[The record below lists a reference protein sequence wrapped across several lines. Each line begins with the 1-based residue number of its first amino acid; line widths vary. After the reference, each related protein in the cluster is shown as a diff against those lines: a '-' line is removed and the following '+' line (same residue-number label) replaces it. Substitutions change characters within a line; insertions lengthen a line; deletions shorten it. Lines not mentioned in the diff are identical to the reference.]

1 MTALVGSNAVLD
13 RLRARPGLFIVKT
26 MTPDGVM
33 FSWSDGSKPV
43 PRADVCER
51 LIEKGRLVPREAS
64 GQGWELA
71 EGWR

>member
-13 RLRARPGLFIVKT
+13 RLRARPGLFITKT
-26 MTPDGVM
+26 MTRKG
-33 FSWSDGSKPV
+33 PV
-43 PRADVCER
+43 YHYDRTLEPIPREVCER

>member
-13 RLRARPGLFIVKT
+13 RLRARPGLFITKT
-26 MTPDGVM
+26 MTRKG
-33 FSWSDGSKPV
+33 PV
-43 PRADVCER
+43 YHYDRTLEPIPREVCER

-64 GQGWELA
+64 EQGWELA